1 MESCINWTIEEIFV
15 NMTCITDHLSILNT
29 KACPKKVWFRQ
40 VSLYYTCITKF
51 KNLKLDWTDVPYIN
65 NVFLYNF
72 ITGTPLKFKVQAKII
87 RDCIYALEKNK
98 YLQIV
103 KIIVPS
109 RDEFDL
115 MLKDDQFEEPK
126 GFLSVF
132 SKWTQIFIMIYAG
145 LFYFLRNLIKILTWH
160 PSLAI

>member
-1 MESCINWTIEEIFV
+1 
-15 NMTCITDHLSILNT
+15 
-29 KACPKKVWFRQ
+29 
-40 VSLYYTCITKF
+40 VSPVSQNSKIQ
-51 KNLKLDWTDVPYIN
+51 NLTELMYIN

-72 ITGTPLKFKVQAKII
+72 ITELKFKVQATII
-87 RDCIYALEKNK
+87 RDYIYNALEKNK

-115 MLKDDQFEEPK
+115 MLKDDQFEEHK

-132 SKWTQIFIMIYAG
+132 SK
-145 LFYFLRNLIKILTWH
+145 
-160 PSLAI
+160 

>member
-1 MESCINWTIEEIFV
+1 
-15 NMTCITDHLSILNT
+15 
-29 KACPKKVWFRQ
+29 
-40 VSLYYTCITKF
+40 VSPVSQNSKIQ
-51 KNLKLDWTDVPYIN
+51 NLTELMYIN

-72 ITGTPLKFKVQAKII
+72 ITELKFKVQATII
-87 RDCIYALEKNK
+87 RDYIYNALEKNK

-126 GFLSVF
+126 GFISSVF
-132 SKWTQIFIMIYAG
+132 SK
-145 LFYFLRNLIKILTWH
+145 
-160 PSLAI
+160 